1 LNDAANQPAPFCV
14 LTFAFGSLWVTKVD
28 SMDDT
33 MENMGIKGLLAPL
46 KAFGYFHFTLMNSKV
61 QKIMAKK

>member
-1 LNDAANQPAPFCV
+1 MNIYIYIYRKDGLNDAANQPALFCV

-46 KAFGYFHFTLMNSKV
+46 KAFG
-61 QKIMAKK
+61 

>member
-1 LNDAANQPAPFCV
+1 MYRKDGLNDAANQPALFCV

-46 KAFGYFHFTLMNSKV
+46 KAFG
-61 QKIMAKK
+61 